1 MTNDLTPD
9 QICALAGDRRR
20 AAAAVVHYA
29 KHNLDGINAVL
40 QEAAEADRITP
51 MFLALLDVYD
61 QMVPEL
67 RTDLGMSFLSSHIMR
82 MAGMEEGGR

>member
-1 MTNDLTPD
+1 VTNDLTPE
-9 QICALAGDRRR
+9 QITALAGDRRR

-29 KHNLDGINAVL
+29 QHNLDGINEVL
-40 QEAAEADRITP
+40 REAAEIDRVTP
-51 MFLALLDVYD
+51 LILALLDVYD

-82 MAGMEEGGR
+82 VAGMEQGQR